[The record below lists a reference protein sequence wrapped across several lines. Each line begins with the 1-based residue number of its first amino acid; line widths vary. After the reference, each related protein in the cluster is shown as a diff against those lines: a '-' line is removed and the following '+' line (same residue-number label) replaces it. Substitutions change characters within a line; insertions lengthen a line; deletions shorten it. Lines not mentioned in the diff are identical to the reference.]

1 MTRRYWNEEI
11 EILPRADIARL
22 EAERLPAQL
31 SYLAANSDFFRAKF
45 DQAGLAPETVT
56 GRDELARL
64 PFTEKRELAAAQADG
79 SLIGA
84 NLCASLED
92 VVRIQ
97 ATGGTTGQPL
107 RIAFTRQDVVDYS
120 EMGARALWAAG
131 CRPGEIV
138 LACMNYSL
146 YAGGVSDHMCF
157 ETLGAAT
164 LPYGVGQSK
173 RLLHMMAGMRD
184 PLAIWAT
191 PSYAV
196 RLAEVAAEEGLSP
209 AEIGLAKGYFSGEAG
224 LQVPGYRERIESA
237 WGLTAADLYGI
248 GELGLHCGECEHRT
262 GFHYAAT
269 GFVLTEL
276 IDPETAEP
284 LAFQEGAFEEGVV
297 GEFVYTTIRRQ
308 ACPVLRLRS
317 HDLMQV
323 FTEPCECGRTSFRFK
338 VLGRSDDMFIVK
350 GVNVFPLAVQAALTA
365 LQPRLTGEFRI
376 LLDQP
381 PPIDYAPRIQV
392 EVARDLPEDALADL
406 VAETQAAI
414 RKGCN
419 FTAAIE
425 PLPQGT
431 IASEKKTRRLYR
443 TYQGETPE

>member
-11 EILPRADIARL
+11 ETLPAAEIARL
-22 EAERLPAQL
+22 ESERLRAQL
-31 SYLAANSDFFRAKF
+31 PYMAATSDFFRAKF
-45 DQAGLAPETVT
+45 DQAGLKPEAVA
-56 GRDELARL
+56 RREDLAKL
-64 PFTEKRELAAAQADG
+64 PFTEKRELAASQADG
-79 SLIGA
+79 SLIGV
-84 NLCASLED
+84 NQCARLEEI
-92 VVRIQ
+92 VRIQ

-107 RIAFTRQDVVDYS
+107 RVAFTRQDVADYC
-120 EMGARALWAAG
+120 EIGARALWAAG

-138 LACMNYSL
+138 FECMNYSL

-173 RLLHMMAGMRD
+173 RLLEMMAQIRD
-184 PLAIWAT
+184 ELAIWAT

-196 RLAEVAAEEGLSP
+196 RLAEVAMQEGLSP
-209 AEIGLAKGYFSGEAG
+209 GEIGLAKGYFSGEAG
-224 LQVPGYRERIESA
+224 LQVPGYRERIERA
-237 WGLTAADLYGI
+237 WGLSAADVYGV
-248 GELGLHCGECEHRT
+248 GELGLHCGECEYRS
-262 GFHYAAT
+262 GFHYAPT
-269 GFVLTEL
+269 GVVLTEL
-276 IDPETAEP
+276 IDPESAEP
-284 LAFQEGAFEEGVV
+284 LAFEEGAFEEGAV
-297 GEFVYTTIRRQ
+297 GEFVYTSLRR
-308 ACPVLRLRS
+308 AAGPVLRLRS

-323 FTEPCECGRTSFRFK
+323 FTEPCQCGRTSFRFK

-376 LLDQP
+376 LLDRP

-392 EVARDLPEDALADL
+392 EVAHEVPEEDLADL
-406 VAETQAAI
+406 IAETQAAL
-414 RKGCN
+414 RKDCN

-425 PLPQGT
+425 PVPQGT
-431 IASEKKTRRLYR
+431 IPSEKKTRRLYR